1 MDFYLST
8 GMSSSPDFD
17 DAFHLGCRHDSYCY
31 RQHSFSPTTILL
43 RTTPTQGFKPFTV
56 ENDSRQNFP
65 LSGFYNLLCPFPTL
79 LPLPPFYLT
88 LLWILPWMTI
98 SLKQHTSP
106 AVVCKSS
113 KYGIVKSGNC
123 QSGSFSIALLVE
135 NTTVPSIFGSA
146 VARLPELSMKINRR

>member
-79 LPLPPFYLT
+79 SPSPLFISPSYEFCHEWLFHSNN
-88 LLWILPWMTI
+88 ILPQLWSVNPPNMV
-98 SLKQHTSP
+98 LLNL
-106 AVVCKSS
+106 A
-113 KYGIVKSGNC
+113 IVKVAPFPSH
-123 QSGSFSIALLVE
+123 FSWKILLSHPSLAAL
-135 NTTVPSIFGSA
+135 
-146 VARLPELSMKINRR
+146 